1 MKKIMIA
8 LAVCAMFV
16 ACGGNE
22 NKGAKDSQSKEV
34 QAKPTK
40 SVEQKA
46 EEYVEKI
53 QNAKT
58 VGEVWEI
65 QKQAEDW
72 MKTLSPENQ
81 RKANRIFNMYAD

>member
-8 LAVCAMFV
+8 MAVCAMFV

-22 NKGAKDSQSKEV
+22 NKGAKDAQS
-34 QAKPTK
+34 KPTK
-40 SVEQKA
+40 SVEQRA

-53 QNAKT
+53 NNAKT

-81 RKANRIFNMYAD
+81 RKADRIFNMYAD